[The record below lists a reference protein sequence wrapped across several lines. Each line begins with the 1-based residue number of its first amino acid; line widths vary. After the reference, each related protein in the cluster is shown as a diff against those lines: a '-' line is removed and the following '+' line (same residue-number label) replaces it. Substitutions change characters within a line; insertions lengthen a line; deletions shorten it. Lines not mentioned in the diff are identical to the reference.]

1 MPLLNFQATKNL
13 LLKYKIPFFETEIF
27 ESEKTAVKFAKRIGY
42 PVVLKIFSSQILHR
56 TDVGGVKIGV
66 KNEKELKE
74 AFSDLLKIR
83 KIEGI
88 LVQKMGFGREIA
100 LGMKRDLQFGPVLMF
115 GLGGIFI
122 ETLKDVSFRICPVSK
137 KEAQSMIKEI
147 RGYSILRGQRGERSV
162 NIEDLVK
169 IIVRLSKLA
178 LKEKNIKEIDLN
190 PVIVNE
196 KKALACD
203 FKFFV

>member
-13 LLKYKIPFFETEIF
+13 LSNYKIPFLETEIF
-27 ESEKTAVKFAKRIGY
+27 ESEKKAVKFAKKISY
-42 PVVLKIFSSQILHR
+42 PVVLKVFSSQILHR

-74 AFSDLLKIR
+74 TFSDLLKIR

-88 LVQKMGFGREIA
+88 LVQKMGFGREVG

-169 IIVRLSKLA
+169 MIIRLSKLA

>member
-56 TDVGGVKIGV
+56 TDVGGVKVGV

-122 ETLKDVSFRICPVSK
+122 ETLKDVSFRICPLSK
-137 KEAQSMIKEI
+137 KTAKEMIKEI
-147 RGYSILRGQRGERSV
+147 RGYPVLKGQRGKRGI
-162 NIEDLVK
+162 NIEKLVE
-169 IIVRLSKLA
+169 IILQLSKLS
-178 LKEKNIKEIDLN
+178 LENPEIKEIDFN
-190 PVIVNE
+190 PIFVDE
-196 KKALACD
+196 KTAKVADL
-203 FKFFV
+203 KFFV